1 MIDNQTLY
9 NLYYKI
15 LRIRLIEKEISNKY
29 TEWKMRCPTHLSIGQ
44 ESIPASICE
53 NLKKNDAIVSA
64 HRCHAH
70 YLSKGGSLKKMLA
83 EIYGKVSGCAKGR
96 GGSMHLIDYS
106 VNFNA
111 AVPIVGSTLPIG
123 VGIAW
128 ANKLKNKK
136 NVVVIFFGDGA
147 TEEGAFLESID
158 FASLH
163 NLKILF
169 VCENN
174 QYSVYSNIKKR
185 QSNSRSITKIAN
197 SVGIESTY
205 LKDHNALKI
214 FLSTKKI
221 INNMKKNSKPHLI
234 EINTYRYLEHCGP
247 NNDDYLNYRNKSEIS
262 KWQKRDQ
269 IIFLEN
275 ILTKKR
281 LLNEVNK
288 KKIINSLNKEIKIA
302 FDYAEKSKFPNKKDL
317 MKYIYAK

>member
-185 QSNSRSITKIAN
+185 QSNSRSITKDPSKYSD
-197 SVGIESTY
+197 SVGSG
-205 LKDHNALKI
+205 ACSA
-214 FLSTKKI
+214 F
-221 INNMKKNSKPHLI
+221 
-234 EINTYRYLEHCGP
+234 
-247 NNDDYLNYRNKSEIS
+247 
-262 KWQKRDQ
+262 
-269 IIFLEN
+269 
-275 ILTKKR
+275 
-281 LLNEVNK
+281 
-288 KKIINSLNKEIKIA
+288 KIA
-302 FDYAEKSKFPNKKDL
+302 SPTVSASISTVPDITQEQGIL
-317 MKYIYAK
+317 